1 MKKTICV
8 HLSELQIHPKV
19 LSVKTYQPN
28 TFMSYSIK
36 HFGQMSEVV
45 VVERMGKY
53 YIIDGG
59 HRYYAALEVGTPE
72 YLSCVI
78 LDIEDEEILDV
89 RITYNQKTK
98 MHLSE
103 ICMNIEHML
112 GLIGTNQGKRNDL
125 LGMDNLD
132 DENEFGTA
140 GKDRFEIACMQS
152 GLNFSARTLRKLMA
166 VHDYE
171 KADKSLGLIE
181 GINDG
186 TYKID
191 AAFKLMKSKI
201 GKDERK
207 IKRKQLEI
215 DRVNSN
221 VWCKI
226 FEQSATDLSNLKSYK
241 PKFAMFSP
249 AYWKMRKYRNQG
261 EIKYGQEPTLQQ
273 YLDNSKK
280 IMKELMSIMDE
291 NGVIVIV
298 IGEAYKGGYKSIT
311 SQYELMLLDCGLE
324 ILGVCE
330 WVKLNPTPAV
340 PKYFFR
346 PANEKIFVC
355 KMKGAEITFNPR
367 MKPTKDGESSVKK
380 CHTGENGNQR
390 FFVEDNE
397 TIITNVIT
405 TAAFNHNEYKI
416 YDPTFTHDAP
426 CPMEI
431 YDIFTSSYTQ
441 PGDTCIDIHCG
452 SGQGLEVF
460 ARNGNNAIGVDIDP
474 ESVEFCKKRM
484 SMVLGDATAA
494 DIEFKQA
501 A

>member
-1 MKKTICV
+1 MNSTIQIKLC
-8 HLSELQIHPKV
+8 ELEIHPKV

-36 HFGQMSEVV
+36 HFGQKTEVV
-45 VVERMGKY
+45 VVEKDGKY

-59 HRYYAALEVGTPE
+59 HRYFAAIEAENIENLRCLV
-72 YLSCVI
+72 

-98 MHLSE
+98 IQISE

-125 LGMDNLD
+125 LGMDNLED
-132 DENEFGTA
+132 DTEYGTA
-140 GKDRFEIACMQS
+140 GKDRFETACMQS
-152 GLNFSARTLRKLMA
+152 GLDFSARTLRKLMA

-171 KADKSLGLIE
+171 KGDKSLGLIE
-181 GINDG
+181 GIDNG

-201 GKDERK
+201 CKEDRK
-207 IKRKQLEI
+207 TKRKQLEI
-215 DRVNSN
+215 KRVMSD
-221 VWCKI
+221 VWCKV
-226 FEQSATDLSNLKSYK
+226 FEQSATDLSNLQCLK

-249 AYWKMRKYRNQG
+249 PYWKMRKYRNQS

-273 YLDNSKK
+273 YLDTSRK
-280 IMKELMSIMDE
+280 IMKELMSIMDK

-311 SQYELMLLDCGLE
+311 SQYELILLDCGLE

-330 WVKLNPTPAV
+330 WVKLNPTPSV

-355 KMKGAEITFNPR
+355 KMKGAEITFNPK
-367 MKPTKDGESSVKK
+367 MKPTKDGESSIKK
-380 CHTGENGNQR
+380 CNMGQNGSQR
-390 FFVEDNE
+390 FFVEDDE
-397 TIITNVIT
+397 TIISNVIM

-426 CPMEI
+426 APMEI

-441 PGDTCIDIHCG
+441 PGDSCIDIHCG

-460 ARNGNNAIGVDIDP
+460 ARNGCNAIGVDIDP
-474 ESVEFCKKRM
+474 ISTEFCSKRM
-484 SMVLGDATAA
+484 NIVLGNELEIQMNLAA
-494 DIEFKQA
+494 
-501 A
+501 